1 MPTRTHDAVGGAEG
15 AGGDVPEAQ
24 PHQRTTVVSDLLL
37 PVPRPRLAGDQL
49 DGGEDG
55 TPHAQS
61 SGEEGKK
68 TCSLQLTKSIV
79 DAQFRS
85 NVHNCTQGWTVFHL
99 PSTPTTLGSPNAAA
113 SWMLPAAT
121 WGRPAR
127 LANACAGRAALRFF
141 DSVRRRPD
149 G

>member
-1 MPTRTHDAVGGAEG
+1 M
-15 AGGDVPEAQ
+15 
-24 PHQRTTVVSDLLL
+24 VSDLLL

-55 TPHAQS
+55 TPHAQL

-99 PSTPTTLGSPNAAA
+99 PSTPVPRSLLRLPTTLGSPNAAA

-121 WGRPAR
+121 CGRPAR

-141 DSVRRRPD
+141 DSFRRRPD